1 MFQDCCVPKKKDKII
16 ALINKETDLKDKQL
30 GKARP

>member
-1 MFQDCCVPKKKDKII
+1 MAQDCRAPKKKDKVIV
-16 ALINKETDLKDKQL
+16 LINKETDLEDKQL